1 MPGGGGCGTVK
12 PILAREGRLT
22 RQYVKIRRQ
31 GAVAVVTM
39 DNPPTLNAMDQD
51 LGPALARALEE
62 AGREAAVRAL
72 VLTGAGGV
80 YSAGGNLARA
90 HRHLQEHPGEGAGRV
105 FAGYTKWVHR
115 VLAAILDLPVP
126 LVSAVEGAASGA
138 GLGWML
144 LSEVVVASREV
155 KLLTGFVGVG
165 LVPGAGVSL
174 SLTRLLG
181 ARRAAE
187 LLMLNRPLAPA
198 RALEW
203 GLVDELVPP
212 GRALARALELA
223 GELARGPR
231 GALACTR
238 SLLARAAWAGLLPQ
252 AEAERRRVMVA
263 ADLPAFR
270 RRVGR
275 FMQKKRS
282 ARSRL
287 GSGKEG

>member
-1 MPGGGGCGTVK
+1 MDH
-12 PILAREGRLT
+12 
-22 RQYVKIRRQ
+22 QYVKTRRQ
-31 GAVAVVTM
+31 GAVALLTM
-39 DNPPTLNAMDQD
+39 DNPRTLNAMDQD

-62 AGREAAVRAL
+62 AGRDPRVRAV

-90 HRHLQEHPGEGAGRV
+90 HRHLQEHPRSGAGEV

-155 KLLTGFVGVG
+155 KLVAGFVGVG

-174 SLTRLLG
+174 SLGRLLG
-181 ARRAAE
+181 LRRASE

-212 GRALARALELA
+212 GRALERSLELA

-231 GALACTR
+231 QALASTR
-238 SLLARAAWAGLLPQ
+238 ALLGRAAWAGLLPQ

-275 FMQKKRS
+275 FMQKRSS
-282 ARSRL
+282 ARPRV

>member
-1 MPGGGGCGTVK
+1 M
-12 PILAREGRLT
+12 EGELRH
-22 RQYVKIRRQ
+22 QYVKSERR
-31 GAVAVVTM
+31 GPVAVVTM
-39 DNPPTLNAMDQD
+39 DNPRTMNAMDQD
-51 LGPALARALEE
+51 LGPALVAALEA
-62 AGREAAVRAL
+62 AGAEPGVRAL

-90 HRHLQEHPGEGAGRV
+90 HRHLQEHPQGGAGEV

-115 VLAAILDLPVP
+115 VLAAILNLPVP
-126 LVSAVEGAASGA
+126 LISAVEGAASGA

-144 LSEVVVASREV
+144 LSELVVASREV

-174 SLTRLLG
+174 SLSRLLG
-181 ARRAAE
+181 ARRASE
-187 LLMLNRPLAPA
+187 LLMLNRPLPPQ

-212 GRALARALELA
+212 GRALARSLELA

-231 GALACTR
+231 RALASTR
-238 SLLARAAWAGLLPQ
+238 ALLARAAWQGLLPQ
-252 AEAERRRVMVA
+252 AEAERRVVMAA

-275 FMQKKRS
+275 FMQGKSSPRP
-282 ARSRL
+282 RV